1 MKQIMLF
8 TALILLTACG
18 GDRQQREKALAAD
31 KASLK
36 VAVMPTLDCLP
47 LYVAADRHFFDSA
60 GIDVR
65 LKPFQAQMDCDTAL
79 LGGSVEASV
88 TDLVRA
94 ERLISKG
101 LPLTYITAT
110 DAYWQLVANRL
121 ARIHQLQQL
130 GDKMIAVSRYSAT
143 SLLATLA
150 VDSAKPKNTVFQV
163 QVNDVGVRLH
173 MLQNNEMDALVFT
186 EPQATVA
193 RMAKHP
199 VLTDSRDKDLRLGA
213 FVIRTDA
220 LTGDR
225 MRQVNTRLKR
235 CTMRPATPSTASAFL
250 TTATSSGSIAVWT
263 TRLSGPSPN
272 SVSPM
277 RPSPVRKTFSKPA
290 RDFKFDNVCPILFI
304 RTP

>member
-1 MKQIMLF
+1 MLLLREMKQIMLF

-225 MRQVNTRLKR
+225 MRQVNLFKKVYNAA
-235 CTMRPATPSTASAFL
+235 CD
-250 TTATSSGSIAVWT
+250 SIN
-263 TRLSGPSPN
+263 RFGIPHYGDI
-272 SVSPM
+272 
-277 RPSPVRKTFSKPA
+277 VRKYCRVDDETVRALPKLRFSHAAQPREKDIQQA
-290 RDFKFDNVCPILFI
+290 RKGF
-304 RTP
+304 